1 MGAHLVEALT
11 SFLSWCVT
19 SVQTVVPIFYT
30 AEEGLT
36 IFGWL
41 GMGGLSVG
49 LFTLFVA
56 IFRDFLHFG
65 R

>member
-11 SFLSWCVT
+11 SFLNWCVT
-19 SVQTVVPIFYT
+19 SVQSIVPIFYS
-30 AEEGLT
+30 AESGLT

-41 GMGGLSVG
+41 GMGGLAIG